1 VRRLGR
7 LHLGRRLLLRWLAIS
22 TKALNTTSASFL
34 VSAIQISWS
43 VRLAL
48 EWLFIVK
55 IVLIGLD
62 NVERCTERVGSHS
75 KLYAHCELS
84 L

>member
-1 VRRLGR
+1 MARNFDESVEYDELILLG
-7 LHLGRRLLLRWLAIS
+7 LGHPDLLERP
-22 TKALNTTSASFL
+22 
-34 VSAIQISWS
+34 
-43 VRLAL
+43 LAL
-48 EWLFIVK
+48 ECLFIVK

>member
-1 VRRLGR
+1 MARNFDESVEYDELILLG
-7 LHLGRRLLLRWLAIS
+7 LGHPDLLERPLGSRV
-22 TKALNTTSASFL
+22 L
-34 VSAIQISWS
+34 VHCQ
-43 VRLAL
+43 
-48 EWLFIVK
+48 F
-55 IVLIGLD
+55 VLIGLD